1 MSDQKLLTETRN
13 LWQTV
18 VENEVAEDV
27 ESDTVFGALYAELAL
42 RNVVELTPSG
52 IEKVKAAHTALSELA
67 ADLDEVDEDDD
78 DDEEEE

>member
-52 IEKVKAAHTALSELA
+52 IEKVKASHTTLSELA
-67 ADLDEVDEDDD
+67 ADLDQVDEE
-78 DDEEEE
+78 DEEEDED